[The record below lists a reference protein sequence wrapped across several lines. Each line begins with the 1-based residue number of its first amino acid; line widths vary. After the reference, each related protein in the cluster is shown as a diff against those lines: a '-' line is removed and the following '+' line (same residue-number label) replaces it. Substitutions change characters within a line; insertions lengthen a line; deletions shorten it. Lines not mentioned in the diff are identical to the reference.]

1 MDLILKNL
9 QSCSFSLEYNL
20 AAKYQYR
27 EFSSV
32 TAVSLS
38 RYFVVYPI
46 TGGLSDRSI
55 GVARRVKLAFRQGLA
70 KLAKEREG

>member
-1 MDLILKNL
+1 MTRIFV
-9 QSCSFSLEYNL
+9 SHS
-20 AAKYQYR
+20 
-27 EFSSV
+27 
-32 TAVSLS
+32 SLS

-70 KLAKEREG
+70 KLVKDEKKEKDESCLEDETNGTFVVDIFRTKN